1 MTKKPNRSTG
11 HFLLRL
17 LNKAYSKNEVPI
29 AFFVREDS
37 YEKLL
42 DLIDSTHPLL
52 LSFPKDIPKN
62 EECIVEFN
70 DVPIIPDDDIFREMG
85 EGNDTTLLL
94 KTLPGVTG
102 PSLSDILK
110 SEEGKD
116 FDLDK

>member
-17 LNKAYSKNEVPI
+17 LNKAYSRNEVPI

-42 DLIDSTHPLL
+42 ELIDSTHPLL
-52 LSFPKDIPKN
+52 LSFPRDISEDK
-62 EECIVEFN
+62 ECIAEFN
-70 DVPIIPDDDIFREMG
+70 DVPIIPDDGIFRDMAEG
-85 EGNDTTLLL
+85 EETTLLL

-110 SEEGKD
+110 SEKGKD
-116 FDLDK
+116 FDLD